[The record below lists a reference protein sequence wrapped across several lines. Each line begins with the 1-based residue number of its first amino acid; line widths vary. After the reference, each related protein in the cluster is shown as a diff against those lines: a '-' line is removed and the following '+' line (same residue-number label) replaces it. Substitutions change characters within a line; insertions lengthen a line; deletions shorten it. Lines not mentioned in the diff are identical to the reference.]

1 MTMRQFRLLTALEK
15 SGFLSAA
22 QSRQVE
28 NQVRQRSISLQQA
41 LNEISTIDTQQLSR
55 HCSTLFHLPLCTPEP
70 TASQQLMNELS
81 LTELCKEWLAIPV
94 KQNGQWLTLAVT
106 DPTNS
111 DVVNAFQFA
120 SGLCIDLVIG
130 DISQILPL
138 LNQQKASE
146 LHEPQLSHYQI
157 DMEAQLS
164 ASLPEEDPDNIDDSE
179 QNNTPIGQFV
189 HQVILN
195 ALNQQ
200 ASDIHFEPYEH
211 HYRIRMRVDG
221 LLVTTHNPNKKL
233 SRRLAS
239 RIKILAR
246 LNIAERRLP
255 QDGRLKIAINPQQS
269 LDIRVSTLPTLWGE
283 KIVLRLL
290 GSSNSA
296 LPISQLGLSEIQS
309 RAFHRAINQPQ
320 GLILITGPTGSGK
333 TTTLYSALQQLNLE
347 QRNISTVEDPI
358 EIQLAGINQV
368 QTHDQIGLSFAAIL
382 RSLLRQDPDV
392 IMLGEI
398 RDKETAQMAI
408 RAAQT
413 GHLVLSTLHTNS
425 AADALIRLH
434 QIGIPLYQL
443 QASLKLVIAQR
454 LVRKLCPHCKQP
466 QSHYYQASATG
477 CPYCFSGYKG
487 RVALYDF
494 FSLDDLPSLT
504 QSGEST
510 LDNAAQRGCR
520 LWRHGL
526 ELIDQGITSLSEIQ
540 RVIELPDIDL
550 HGKQEQTSEIIH
562 ESATDRA

>member
-1 MTMRQFRLLTALEK
+1 MPQFRLLSALEK

-41 LNEISTIDTQQLSR
+41 LSEISSIDTQQLSQ
-55 HCSTLFHLPLCTPEP
+55 HCSALFHLPLCTPDP
-70 TASQQLMNELS
+70 TASRQLMDQLN

-94 KQNGQWLTLAVT
+94 QQNDQWLTLAVT

-111 DVVNAFQFA
+111 DVVNAFQF
-120 SGLCIDLVIG
+120 SCGLCIDLVIG
-130 DISQILPL
+130 DINQILPL
-138 LNQQKASE
+138 LHHKHASE

-164 ASLPEEDPDNIDDSE
+164 ASLPEEDPDNIDDPQ

-189 HQVILN
+189 HQVILT

-211 HYRIRMRVDG
+211 HYRIRMRIDG

-255 QDGRLKIAINPQQS
+255 QDGRLKIAINRQQS

-296 LPISQLGLSEIQS
+296 LPINQLGLNETQS

-333 TTTLYSALQQLNLE
+333 TTTLYSALQQLNQE

-358 EIQLAGINQV
+358 EIQLAGINQI

-443 QASLKLVIAQR
+443 LASLKLVIAQR

-466 QSHYYQASATG
+466 QSHHYQASATG
-477 CPYCFSGYKG
+477 CPHCFSGFKG
-487 RVALYDF
+487 RVAVYDF
-494 FSLDDLPSLT
+494 FSLDQLPSLT
-504 QSGEST
+504 PSGESS
-510 LDNAAQRGCR
+510 LDSATQRGCR

-526 ELIDQGITSLSEIQ
+526 ELIDQGITSLGEIQ
-540 RVIELPDIDL
+540 RVIELPEIDL
-550 HGKQEQTSEIIH
+550 HGKQKQTPEISH
-562 ESATDRA
+562 APATDRA